1 MKNKPTH
8 RLLTMAFCISWFVS
22 MLHPAHLFA
31 IVVPMELLDSEG
43 SLLELEKNVAK
54 NSDHFIEV
62 MKKELITGNLVTIG
76 FITNILKKTIPA
88 NPEVKS
94 FHSIYLVSTGDVKNA
109 IITLKTIADF
119 QKDSAYVL
127 YAKAMIKHR
136 EGKLF
141 EAEKICKKAILLN
154 QSHPY
159 PRNILGRIYFD
170 QDKNQQALT
179 SFKKAIELEPNFL
192 PAYNNLGAV
201 SYAMGHYEQ
210 AIVFFKQVIELDP
223 RRPGPHYG
231 LAIVYQTMGKNSY
244 ALEEYLQSYKLN
256 PSNTSLLLH
265 IGNLQIQL
273 AKYKDARETG
283 ELMLKMNL
291 SGTYEILGSAA
302 LHLGNV
308 TGAITQ
314 LQKAPNE
321 SHMAAYLLGYCFIIQ
336 GNYTD
341 ALQQMKKA
349 HEQNPSYFGSSI
361 AKTTLLFYLDQNIN
375 MDEDINQKWNPGT
388 EKLLNFISGCI
399 YSAKGQWE
407 KSEHAFKAA
416 DNLISGFSFD
426 GIDKNIL
433 SHSLKN
439 DDPRYIALG
448 VLLYMNDLLD
458 SAYFHFE
465 KALQNN
471 KNSFLANFWVAQ
483 IFLKKGDKERATAF
497 YKKSLN
503 RAPTFFSSLYAVG
516 ELSFVK
522 GDTTTAAA
530 YYEAA
535 LKVKKDTGLL
545 IKLGLLN
552 EYNKKYKK
560 ASKLYQEAI
569 DLSPDNFIGYNQL
582 AWLYAKRGI
591 NLDRAMKYAEKAN
604 SLQPGNV
611 SILDTIGWIY
621 YHKKDFKKSLKNL
634 EKSYSISSN
643 NPTVLYHLGI
653 VHNHL
658 GDRSSSKKFLTRA
671 LEISGTFEEAADAR
685 KQLANL

>member
-1 MKNKPTH
+1 
-8 RLLTMAFCISWFVS
+8 
-22 MLHPAHLFA
+22 
-31 IVVPMELLDSEG
+31 
-43 SLLELEKNVAK
+43 
-54 NSDHFIEV
+54 
-62 MKKELITGNLVTIG
+62 
-76 FITNILKKTIPA
+76 
-88 NPEVKS
+88 
-94 FHSIYLVSTGDVKNA
+94 
-109 IITLKTIADF
+109 
-119 QKDSAYVL
+119 
-127 YAKAMIKHR
+127 
-136 EGKLF
+136 
-141 EAEKICKKAILLN
+141 
-154 QSHPY
+154 
-159 PRNILGRIYFD
+159 
-170 QDKNQQALT
+170 
-179 SFKKAIELEPNFL
+179 
-192 PAYNNLGAV
+192 
-201 SYAMGHYEQ
+201 
-210 AIVFFKQVIELDP
+210 
-223 RRPGPHYG
+223 
-231 LAIVYQTMGKNSY
+231 
-244 ALEEYLQSYKLN
+244 
-256 PSNTSLLLH
+256 
-265 IGNLQIQL
+265 
-273 AKYKDARETG
+273 
-283 ELMLKMNL
+283 
-291 SGTYEILGSAA
+291 
-302 LHLGNV
+302 
-308 TGAITQ
+308 
-314 LQKAPNE
+314 
-321 SHMAAYLLGYCFIIQ
+321 
-336 GNYTD
+336 
-341 ALQQMKKA
+341 
-349 HEQNPSYFGSSI
+349 
-361 AKTTLLFYLDQNIN
+361 
-375 MDEDINQKWNPGT
+375 
-388 EKLLNFISGCI
+388 
-399 YSAKGQWE
+399 
-407 KSEHAFKAA
+407 
-416 DNLISGFSFD
+416 
-426 GIDKNIL
+426 
-433 SHSLKN
+433 
-439 DDPRYIALG
+439 
-448 VLLYMNDLLD
+448 
-458 SAYFHFE
+458 
-465 KALQNN
+465 
-471 KNSFLANFWVAQ
+471 LANFWVAQ